1 MTLLRTYMSLWRYC
15 QTLTKSQ
22 VKNSYLNSR
31 RISAGQ
37 VAALREIIIF
47 MLMQKGTLVILFFQ

>member
-1 MTLLRTYMSLWRYC
+1 MTLLRMYMSLWRYC

-22 VKNSYLNSR
+22 VINSYLNSR
-31 RISAGQ
+31 RISARQ